1 MDGIARGRHGR
12 AWSLLEIC
20 AGGIIAL
27 DIDDPHVVAD
37 LSAEW
42 VPWISHPLK
51 PLPGGTPWDQ
61 EDRRGSA
68 LPVNPRGCRVN
79 PGRCR
84 GSYSMRRWIGEAV
97 DLWVAADLILELG
110 LLDQPSP

>member
-1 MDGIARGRHGR
+1 MDGTARGHHGR

-42 VPWISHPLK
+42 VLWISHPLK
-51 PLPGGTPWDQ
+51 PLPGGTPRDQ

-79 PGRCR
+79 PGRRRDPTRCAA
-84 GSYSMRRWIGEAV
+84 GSAGRWTYGS
-97 DLWVAADLILELG
+97 LLI
-110 LLDQPSP
+110 SS